1 MRRIAAHYI
10 YCGRVYRMHYLEL
23 DEENRLRGIYP
34 LTEEIAGTAFYDG
47 ILVPLPFPLLGNEKG
62 ASGETFLFSFQGTPA
77 FPRKEAI
84 FEALAERRVAEEIE
98 PGVRVRVFLINGI
111 SLAASELGADNGG
124 GNGHVQRL

>member
-10 YCGRVYRMHYLEL
+10 YSGRAYRMHYLEL
-23 DEENRLRGIYP
+23 DEESRLRGIYP

-47 ILVPLPFPLLGNEKG
+47 ILVPLPADERQPF
-62 ASGETFLFSFQGTPA
+62 GEAFLFSLKGSPSLTC
-77 FPRKEAI
+77 KEAV
-84 FEALAERRVAEEIE
+84 FEALAGHGITEGAC
-98 PGVRVRVFLINGI
+98 PGVPVRVFLINGI

>member
-34 LTEEIAGTAFYDG
+34 LTEEIAGTEFYDG
-47 ILVPLPFPLLGNEKG
+47 ILVPLPFPLLDNEKV
-62 ASGETFLFSFQGTPA
+62 ASSETFLFSFLGNPSFA
-77 FPRKEAI
+77 RKETV
-84 FEALAERRVAEEIE
+84 FEALAERRVAKEVE
-98 PGVRVRVFLINGI
+98 PGARVRVFLISGI
-111 SLAASELGADNGG
+111 SMATSELGADNGG

>member
-23 DEENRLRGIYP
+23 DEESRLRGIYP

-47 ILVPLPFPLLGNEKG
+47 ILVPVAENERRL
-62 ASGETFLFSFQGTPA
+62 SGEAFLFSLEGSPFLS
-77 FPRKEAI
+77 RKESV
-84 FEALAERRVAEEIE
+84 FGALAQNGVTDGIE
-98 PGVRVRVFLINGI
+98 PGLLVSVFLIHGI